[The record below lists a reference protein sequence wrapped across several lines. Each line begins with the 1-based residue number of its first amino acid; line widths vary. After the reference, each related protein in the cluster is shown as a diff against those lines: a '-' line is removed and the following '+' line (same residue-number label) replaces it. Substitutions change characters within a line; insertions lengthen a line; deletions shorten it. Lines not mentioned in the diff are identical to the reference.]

1 MKPDSIQFGTKSETL
16 KRLQPLVRHS
26 LILPL
31 YYFTAGHWQRDPTS
45 VLAAVARLE
54 HGGSVIVRSSA
65 KNEDGAASSMAGA
78 FTSCLNVST
87 SANGELSAAIEQ
99 VIASFTG
106 HQADGNQVLIQPMLT
121 DIQMSGVVMTYDLEH
136 GAPYYVLNYD
146 DESGLTDTITGGI
159 GIQKTVLVYRDTHRD
174 LVRSARIQ
182 AVLDACRELE
192 ALCGRVPLDIEFAV
206 DRNQQVYVLQ
216 VRRITL
222 SNTWHPVTERRVAR
236 QLEHVRSFLA
246 QRLAPQPQLYGEHT
260 VLGVMPDWNP
270 AEIIGTTPR
279 PLAASLYRLLVT
291 DSTWREA
298 RSLMGY
304 YSPPHQVLMVTL
316 GHHPYID
323 VRCSFNSFLPAGLA
337 PAISEKL
344 INAWLAR
351 LQANPEWHDK
361 VEFDIVPTCLDF
373 TFDEDFAARYGDVLT
388 PDECATYRIALNELT
403 FRAVSGQGT
412 GALPQALE
420 QIHEKERHQRARST
434 DAYGVTLASIGR
446 LLHECREQGTLQFA
460 ILARHGF
467 IAEALLRSACRRGA
481 LSPERLQAW
490 KQSIETV
497 TTELTSE
504 YAAVCAKTAPLP
516 EFLEKFG
523 HLRPGTYEITSLRY
537 DERHDLFAADPVQ
550 PLDTDARTASF
561 ELQESERQALQA
573 LLDEQYWSLSAQQ
586 LLSYASQAIQ
596 AREYAKLVFTR
607 DLSDALKQL
616 VNWGGEVGLA
626 REDLSFL
633 SIGELLDTL
642 SVPLMDDLDRVL
654 LERAT
659 QARNSYEQGVS
670 LKLGH
675 LIGGIDDV
683 FVVPLHRSLPNF
695 VTQKHIE
702 AAGVQLSQNSPAST
716 SLQGKIVC
724 IENADPGYDWVFTRG
739 IAGLVTQYGGA
750 NSHMAIRCAEF
761 GIPAAIGCGEQLFNR
776 LTRSQHIA
784 LNCRDKTL
792 RPV

>member
-1 MKPDSIQFGTKSETL
+1 MTDVSIQFGTKSETL

-26 LILPL
+26 QILPL
-31 YYFTAGHWQRDPTS
+31 YYFTTREWQRDPAS
-45 VLAAVARLE
+45 ILAAIARLE
-54 HGGSVIVRSSA
+54 HHGSVIVRSSA

-78 FTSCLNVST
+78 FASCLNVAVT
-87 SANGELSAAIEQ
+87 DRALTAAIEL
-99 VIASFTG
+99 VVASFVG

-121 DIQMSGVVMTYDLEH
+121 DLQMSGVVMTYDLEH
-136 GAPYYVLNYD
+136 GAPYYVVNYD

-159 GIQKTVLVYRDTHRD
+159 GIQKTVLIYRDTERAV
-174 LVRSARIQ
+174 VRSARIQ

-192 ALCGRVPLDIEFAV
+192 GLCGRVPLDIEFAV
-206 DRNQQVYVLQ
+206 DHHQQVYVLQ

-222 SNTWHPVTERRVAR
+222 SDTWHPVTERRVAR

-246 QRLAPQPQLYGEHT
+246 RRLAPQPQLYGADT

-337 PAISEKL
+337 PELCEKL
-344 INAWLAR
+344 VNAWLAR

-373 TFDEDFAARYGDVLT
+373 SFDDDFAKRYGDVLT
-388 PDECATYRIALNELT
+388 AQELTAYRAALNDLT
-403 FRAVSGQGT
+403 CRAVCGQGP
-412 GALPQALE
+412 GALPTALARIRQRE
-420 QIHEKERHQRARST
+420 QQQRTHST
-434 DAYGVTLASIGR
+434 GSVKIGLDGISR
-446 LLHECREQGTLQFA
+446 LLHECREHGTLQFA
-460 ILARHGF
+460 VLARHGF
-467 IAEALLRSACRRGA
+467 IAEALLRSASRRGA

-504 YAAVCAKTAPLP
+504 YAAVCAQTSPLP
-516 EFLEKFG
+516 VFLQKFG

-550 PLDTDARTASF
+550 WLEAEVKAAPFALLD
-561 ELQESERQALQA
+561 SEQQALQA
-573 LLDEQYWSLSAQQ
+573 LLDEQSWPVSAQQ

-616 VNWGGEVGLA
+616 VSWGGEVGLA

-633 SIGELLDTL
+633 TIDGLLDTL

-695 VTQKHIE
+695 ITQKHIE
-702 AAGVQLSQNSPAST
+702 APGVQLNQNSPAST
-716 SLQGKIVC
+716 LLQGKIVC

-739 IAGLVTQYGGA
+739 IAGLITQYGGA

-776 LTRSQHIA
+776 LARSQHIA
-784 LNCRDKTL
+784 LDCRDKTL
-792 RPV
+792 RPL

>member
-1 MKPDSIQFGTKSETL
+1 MSIEFGTKSETL
-16 KRLQPLVRHS
+16 KRLQPLLRNS
-26 LILPL
+26 QILPL
-31 YYFTAGHWQRDPTS
+31 HYFTVADWQRDPTGA
-45 VLAAVARLE
+45 LAPIDRME

-78 FTSCLNVST
+78 FTSRLNVST
-87 SANGELSAAIEQ
+87 TMTGELSAAVEQ
-99 VIASFTG
+99 VIASFAG
-106 HQADGNQVLIQPMLT
+106 HQTDGNQVLIQPMLK
-121 DIQMSGVVMTYDLEH
+121 DLQMSGVVMTYDLEH

-159 GIQKTVLVYRDTHRD
+159 GIQKTVLVYRDTDRE
-174 LVRSARIQ
+174 LVRSSRIQ

-192 ALCGRVPLDIEFAV
+192 ALCGQVPLDIEFAV
-206 DRNQQVYVLQ
+206 DRNHQVYVLQ

-222 SNTWHPVTERRVAR
+222 SNTWHPVIERRVAR
-236 QLEHVRSFLA
+236 QLQHVRSFLT
-246 QRLAPQPQLYGEHT
+246 QRLAPQNGLYGTST

-270 AEIIGTTPR
+270 AEIIGTTAR

-304 YSPPHQVLMVTL
+304 YSPKRHVLMVTL

-337 PAISEKL
+337 PALCEKL
-344 INAWLAR
+344 VNAWLAR
-351 LQANPEWHDK
+351 LHANPEWHDK
-361 VEFDIVPTCLDF
+361 VEFEIVPTCLDF
-373 TFDEDFAARYGDVLT
+373 TFDSDFAARYGEVLT
-388 PDECATYRIALNELT
+388 RDEYAVYRHSLGELT
-403 FRAVSGQGT
+403 YNAITSQGP
-412 GALPQALE
+412 GSLSQALAE
-420 QIHEKERHQRARST
+420 IRARESQQLSRT
-434 DAYGVTLASIGR
+434 GQQSATVENINS
-446 LLHECREQGTLQFA
+446 LLHDCREHGTLQFA
-460 ILARHGF
+460 VLARHCF
-467 IAEALLRSACRRGA
+467 IAEALLRSANRRGA
-481 LSPERLQAW
+481 LSAERLQAW
-490 KQSIETV
+490 KQSIATV
-497 TTELTSE
+497 TTELTSD
-504 YAAVCAKTAPLP
+504 YAAVCNQAAPRP
-516 EFLEKFG
+516 QFLEKFG

-537 DERHDLFAADPVQ
+537 DERDDLFASDPVQ
-550 PLDTDARTASF
+550 QFDASAQTETF
-561 ELQESERQALQA
+561 QLQPHERRALQQ
-573 LLDEQYWSLSAQQ
+573 LLDEQGWPISTEQ

-607 DLSDALKQL
+607 DLSDALQL
-616 VNWGGEVGLA
+616 LVSWGGEVGLA

-633 SIGELLDTL
+633 KIDDMLETL

-659 QARNSYEQGVS
+659 QARNSYEQGIS

-695 VTQKHIE
+695 ITQKAIE
-702 AAGVQLSQNSPAST
+702 APGIQLRQDSPASI
-716 SLQGKIVC
+716 SLQGRIIC

-761 GIPAAIGCGEQLFNR
+761 SIPAAIGCGEQLFNR
-776 LTRSQHIA
+776 LVRSTRIA
-784 LNCRDKTL
+784 LDCRDKTL
-792 RPV
+792 RPL

>member
-1 MKPDSIQFGTKSETL
+1 MSIEFGTKSETL
-16 KRLQPLVRHS
+16 KRLQPLLCNS
-26 LILPL
+26 KILPL
-31 YYFTAGHWQRDPTS
+31 HYFTAADWQRDPAS
-45 VLAAVARLE
+45 VLTAIARME

-87 SANGELSAAIEQ
+87 TLAGELRAAIDQ
-99 VIASFTG
+99 VIASFAG

-121 DIQMSGVVMTYDLEH
+121 DLQMSGVVMTYDLEH

-146 DESGLTDTITGGI
+146 DESGLTDTITGGV
-159 GIQKTVLVYRDTHRD
+159 GIQKTVLVYRDTERAV
-174 LVRSARIQ
+174 VRSARIQ

-206 DRNQQVYVLQ
+206 GRNQQVYVLQ

-236 QLEHVRSFLA
+236 QLEHVRSFLTR
-246 QRLAPQPQLYGEHT
+246 RLAPQAGLYGAST

-291 DSTWREA
+291 DSTWRQA
-298 RSLMGY
+298 RGLMGY
-304 YSPPHQVLMVTL
+304 YSPPRQVLMVTL

-337 PAISEKL
+337 PALCEKL
-344 INAWLAR
+344 VDAWLAR
-351 LQANPEWHDK
+351 LRDNPEWHDK
-361 VEFDIVPTCLDF
+361 VEFDIVSTCLDF
-373 TFDEDFAARYGDVLT
+373 TFDADFATRYDDVLDA
-388 PDECATYRIALNELT
+388 DEYVTYRAALDELT
-403 FRAVSGQGT
+403 CRAVSGQGP
-412 GALPQALE
+412 GSLPEALAR
-420 QIHEKERHQRARST
+420 IHAREAQQRARS
-434 DAYGVTLASIGR
+434 AEPQSISLESINR
-446 LLHECREQGTLQFA
+446 LLHECREDGTLQFA

-467 IAEALLRSACRRGA
+467 IAETLMRSANRRGA
-481 LSPERLQAW
+481 LSDERLQAW
-490 KQSIETV
+490 KQSITTV
-497 TTELTSE
+497 TTQLTGE
-504 YAAVCAKTAPLP
+504 YAAVCAQRASLP
-516 EFLEKFG
+516 QFLEKFG

-537 DERHDLFAADPVQ
+537 DERNDLFTSDPVQ
-550 PLDTDARTASF
+550 WFDSDAQTAAF
-561 ELQESERQALQA
+561 ELHASERQALQE
-573 LLDEQYWSLSAQQ
+573 LLDEQGWPISTEQ

-607 DLSDALKQL
+607 DLSDALKLL
-616 VNWGGEVGLA
+616 VSWGGEVGLA

-633 SIGELLDTL
+633 NIDGLLDTL

-695 VTQKHIE
+695 VTQKAIE
-702 AAGVQLSQNSPAST
+702 ATGVKLSQNSPAST
-716 SLQGKIVC
+716 SLQGRIVC

-776 LTRSQHIA
+776 LVRSTRIA
-784 LNCRDKTL
+784 LDCQDKTL
-792 RPV
+792 RPL